1 MAVGKRWFPARA
13 VTLPAN
19 VSGLP
24 YPLPEE
30 ACCAEAD
37 AVQRAAAAQGVP
49 VRRPRRAGVARE
61 WRASESVESDA
72 CPAADRGL
80 DLRPADGELHGLRRR
95 ERSFCALIC

>member
-1 MAVGKRWFPARA
+1 MAVEKRRIPARA

-19 VSGLP
+19 ISGLP

-49 VRRPRRAGVARE
+49 VRRPRRGRMV
-61 WRASESVESDA
+61 
-72 CPAADRGL
+72 
-80 DLRPADGELHGLRRR
+80 
-95 ERSFCALIC
+95 